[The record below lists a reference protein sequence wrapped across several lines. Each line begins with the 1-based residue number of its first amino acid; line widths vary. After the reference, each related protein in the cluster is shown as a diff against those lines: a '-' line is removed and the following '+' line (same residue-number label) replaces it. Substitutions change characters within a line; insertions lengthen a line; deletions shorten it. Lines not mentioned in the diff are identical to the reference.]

1 MLAAHEDALSERLS
15 SLYGRELRR
24 PLPVDVVSYGSFVG
38 ADSVIDPNHL
48 LISSIE
54 PSNAGYAALEVVF
67 HEASHTV
74 FGPGLE
80 GRLWTELEAAAKA
93 DGAPLAPNFWH
104 AMLFYT
110 TGSTVKAR
118 LAERGI
124 DYEHILYTE
133 GLFERSWPGFRQP
146 LERLW
151 QQYLDG
157 RVSRMEALK
166 LIVAA
171 HKLPDRGETLVAA
184 SRTFAFYSDLVTNL
198 HDFLLSNA
206 RSQEPVEPKPACV
219 AGLPPEQRA
228 AFEHARDHYTRTFAN
243 GAGELVLL
251 SMRWRLAKLGEIALA
266 DEALITATVAELVP
280 ATRVYQ
286 RAGGRS
292 TTRATGAGSRACCHC
307 STRTRTPCAHGS
319 RSCTA
324 RRSRARCPWTSSVTR
339 AWTAA
344 ARC

>member
-1 MLAAHEDALSERLS
+1 M
-15 SLYGRELRR
+15 
-24 PLPVDVVSYGSFVG
+24 
-38 ADSVIDPNHL
+38 IDPNHL

-124 DYEHILYTE
+124 DYEQDLYTE

-151 QQYLDG
+151 QQHLDG

-184 SRTFAFYSDLVTNL
+184 SLYVRVLQRPRHESPRLPPLERALARTGGTQAGLRRRFATRAASGFRAR
-198 HDFLLSNA
+198 A
-206 RSQEPVEPKPACV
+206 RSLHEDVRERRR
-219 AGLPPEQRA
+219 RA
-228 AFEHARDHYTRTFAN
+228 
-243 GAGELVLL
+243 
-251 SMRWRLAKLGEIALA
+251 RLALDALA
-266 DEALITATVAELVP
+266 SREA
-280 ATRVYQ
+280 R
-286 RAGGRS
+286 RN
-292 TTRATGAGSRACCHC
+292 RAC
-307 STRTRTPCAHGS
+307 R
-319 RSCTA
+319 
-324 RRSRARCPWTSSVTR
+324 
-339 AWTAA
+339 
-344 ARC
+344 